1 VRVFVTG
8 ATGYIGSAV
17 VRELLDAGHQVL
29 GLARSDAAA
38 AVLSAIGV
46 EAHRGDLEDL
56 DSLRA
61 GAAAADGVVH
71 TANKHISETTDPAAR
86 AQVERGAV
94 EAIGAALE
102 GSGKPFAFTSGTLGL
117 TPGHLSTEADT
128 GDLQGMGAL
137 RLPTELAVIAMGER
151 GVRSSAVRLA
161 PLVHGEGDLKGFVPT
176 LIDIARAKGVS
187 AYVGDGTNRW
197 PAVHRLDAARL
208 FRLAVEAAP
217 AGSRLHA
224 IDEEGVP
231 FRDIAEAIARRLRL
245 PAVSITP
252 EDSGDHF
259 AFLSRLVAIDNPAS
273 SALTRDRLGWKP
285 EGPALIPDIDEG
297 HYFDE
302 FTVRVRDA
310 PRPPGIG

>member
-1 VRVFVTG
+1 MRVFVTG

-17 VRELLDAGHQVL
+17 VRELLGAGHQVL

-38 AVLSAIGV
+38 AALSAAGV
-46 EAHRGDLEDL
+46 EVRRGDLEDL
-56 DSLRA
+56 DNLRA

-71 TANKHISETTDPAAR
+71 AANQHISETTDPAAR
-86 AQVERGAV
+86 AGVERGAA

-102 GSGKPFAFTSGTLGL
+102 GSGKPFVFTSGTLGL
-117 TPGHLSTEADT
+117 TPGRLSTEAGT
-128 GDLQGMGAL
+128 GDLQGPGAL
-137 RLPTELAVIAMGER
+137 RLPTELAVIAMAER

-176 LIDIARAKGVS
+176 LIGIAREKGVS

-208 FRLAVEAAP
+208 YRLAVEAAP

-224 IDEEGVP
+224 TDEEGVP
-231 FRDIAEAIARRLRL
+231 FRDIAQAIGRRLRL
-245 PAVSITP
+245 PAVGIAP
-252 EDSGDHF
+252 EEAAGHF
-259 AFLSRLVAIDNPAS
+259 AFLARLVTIDNPVS

-285 EGPALIPDIDEG
+285 EQPGLIADLGQG
-297 HYFDE
+297 HYF
-302 FTVRVRDA
+302 
-310 PRPPGIG
+310 GN

>member
-1 VRVFVTG
+1 MRVFVTG

-17 VRELLDAGHQVL
+17 VRELLDTGHQVL

-38 AVLSAIGV
+38 AALSAVGV
-46 EAHRGDLEDL
+46 EVHRGDLEDL

-71 TANKHISETTDPAAR
+71 AANKHISETTDPAAR
-86 AQVERGAV
+86 AGVEHAAA

-102 GSGKPFAFTSGTLGL
+102 GSGKPFVFTSGTLGL
-117 TPGHLSTEADT
+117 TPGRLSTEADT
-128 GDLQGMGAL
+128 GDLQGLGAL

-176 LIDIARAKGVS
+176 LIGVAREKGVS
-187 AYVGDGTNRW
+187 AYVGDGTNHW

-224 IDEEGVP
+224 TDEEGVP
-231 FRDIAEAIARRLRL
+231 FRDIAQAIGRRLKL
-245 PAVSITP
+245 PAVSIAP
-252 EDSGDHF
+252 EEAADHF
-259 AFLSRLVAIDNPAS
+259 AFLARLVTIDNPVS
-273 SALTRDRLGWKP
+273 SALTRDRLSWKP
-285 EGPALIPDIDEG
+285 EQPGLIADLGQG
-297 HYFDE
+297 HYFSN
-302 FTVRVRDA
+302 
-310 PRPPGIG
+310 

>member
-1 VRVFVTG
+1 MRVFVTG
-8 ATGYIGSAV
+8 ATGYIGSAI
-17 VRELLDAGHQVL
+17 VRELIGAGHEVL

-38 AVLSAIGV
+38 AVLSAIDV
-46 EAHRGDLEDL
+46 EVHRGDLEDL

-61 GAAAADGVVH
+61 GAAATDGVVH

-86 AQVERGAV
+86 AQVERSAV

-102 GSGKPFAFTSGTLGL
+102 GTDKPFVFTSGTLGL
-117 TPGHLSTEADT
+117 TPGRLSTEADT

-137 RLPTELAVIAMGER
+137 RLPTELAVIAMGMR

-161 PLVHGEGDLKGFVPT
+161 PLVHGEGDLKGFIPT
-176 LIDIARAKGVS
+176 LIGIARAKGVS

-224 IDEEGVP
+224 TDEEGVQ
-231 FRDIAEAIARRLRL
+231 FRDIAEAIGRLLKL
-245 PAVSITP
+245 PAVSIAP
-252 EDSGDHF
+252 DDAGDHF
-259 AFLSRLVAIDNPAS
+259 AFLGRLVAIDNPAS
-273 SALTRDRLGWKP
+273 SALTRDRLGWRP
-285 EGPALIPDIDEG
+285 VQPALILDIEQG
-297 HYFDE
+297 HYF
-302 FTVRVRDA
+302 TT
-310 PRPPGIG
+310 